1 MTNQAAQTM
10 PEFPKP
16 QVMAGHHSMPTYY
29 TSAQLRAYGQACYE
43 AGLNAG
49 RHPDALPDG
58 TLSKSTAKRLA
69 GASVSERARELEQ
82 AQCLAVSL
90 WERNYKES
98 SPDWKVDET
107 LTGVLLQISNMV
119 SGMSLRSNADDR
131 LADLVVSLRDRAK
144 WGRGG
149 QFTSPHDSE
158 GTSRLMDLA
167 ADVLSRLK
175 PVRADGR
182 DTLEVAQ
189 GLAASIWEQHY
200 REDSPNW
207 QPFDN
212 VPGVL
217 SQISNMVSG
226 MTRTTQ
232 PPHQDR
238 GDWLDAIDRA
248 IHWMQ
253 GAGIIGDTIRLTEV
267 REQIAALTE
276 AKQQGPGE
284 ASDED
289 IAAWLERHD
298 LDHAIRGT
306 DARAAFEDAQTFHM
320 TKEAPQVEAKRQTGE
335 GDAS

>member
-1 MTNQAAQTM
+1 MEKLGAPQRQSAKEVAIVCDWKDADPFPRFIEAEVDGRSVSLEWRDREDGLRELIVPAHTQSDYPGCSGDPASC
-10 PEFPKP
+10 PENEGYGCCKP
-16 QVMAGHHSMPTYY
+16 NP
-29 TSAQLRAYGQACYE
+29 
-43 AGLNAG
+43 
-49 RHPDALPDG
+49 P
-58 TLSKSTAKRLA
+58 RLA
-69 GASVSERARELEQ
+69 QGEDSHE
-82 AQCLAVSL
+82 
-90 WERNYKES
+90 
-98 SPDWKVDET
+98 
-107 LTGVLLQISNMV
+107 I
-119 SGMSLRSNADDR
+119 DD
-131 LADLVVSLRDRAK
+131 LIVSLRDRAK

-276 AKQQGPGE
+276 AKQKGPGE
-284 ASDED
+284 VLARGWFHALPEDDYEFHDDASGAGKDCVGC
-289 IAAWLERHD
+289 
-298 LDHAIRGT
+298 IRAVIVRET
-306 DARAAFEDAQTFHM
+306 
-320 TKEAPQVEAKRQTGE
+320 PQVEAKRQTGE
-335 GDAS
+335 DQ